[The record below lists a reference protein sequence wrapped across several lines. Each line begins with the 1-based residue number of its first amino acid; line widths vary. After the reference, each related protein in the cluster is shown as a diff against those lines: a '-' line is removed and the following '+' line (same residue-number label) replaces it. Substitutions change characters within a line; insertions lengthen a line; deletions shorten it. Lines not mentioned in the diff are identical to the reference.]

1 VRLSRGWYCGAGCAG
16 LLAAPLLAL
25 AHSPDA
31 VQGGDARWPLWLA
44 QLVWGLGALAYGR
57 GAWRQRPPPG
67 AGAAFAAAW
76 LLGAWALFGP
86 LDAWADGST
95 AWHMVQH
102 MLLILG
108 VAPLAV
114 LARPLAQWRAALG
127 PGLDA
132 LWRALHRL
140 SRRPLACALLH
151 AVVLWFW
158 HAPVHYQLALV
169 QPLWHVL
176 AHASF
181 VLSGW
186 LFWWA
191 VLRPGQGGVLS
202 AAAALLFT
210 LTHTGLLGAWLT
222 FAPRPLYGVQSGS
235 LQDQQLAGLLM
246 WVPGGLVYGLVG
258 VWAAWRWLQRLQLRS
273 AQV

>member
-1 VRLSRGWYCGAGCAG
+1 MRLSVVGQVVAGWV
-16 LLAAPLLAL
+16 LVPSLVL

-31 VQGGDARWPLWLA
+31 VLNVAARWPLLLL
-44 QLVWGLGALAYGR
+44 QLVWGLGALAYGL
-57 GAWRQRPPPG
+57 GAWRQRPQRDS
-67 AGAAFAAAW
+67 GAAFAAAW
-76 LLGAWALFGP
+76 LLGGWALFGP
-86 LDAWADGST
+86 LDKWADGST

-114 LARPLAQWRAALG
+114 LARPLVQWRAALG

-132 LWRALHRL
+132 FWRALHRL

-151 AVVLWFW
+151 AAVLWFW
-158 HAPVHYQLALV
+158 HAPVPYQLALA

-181 VLSGW
+181 VLSAW

-191 VLRPGQGGVLS
+191 VLRPGRGVL
-202 AAAALLFT
+202 AAAGALLFT

-222 FAPRPLYGVQSGS
+222 FAPRPLYGEPAGS
-235 LQDQQLAGLLM
+235 LSDQQLAGLLM
-246 WVPGGLVYGLVG
+246 WVPGGLVYGMVG
-258 VWAAWRWLQRLQLRS
+258 VWAAWRWLQHLQVRS
-273 AQV
+273 AGV